1 MTSSPRQHRTAAG
14 FPRPGRTL
22 WDDVAR
28 HAAERPGTSAVSDG
42 SGAYTYRGLA
52 GAALRLASRYRR
64 MGVGHGD
71 VVIVQMPG
79 VRRFVPAFL
88 AAERLGA
95 VVSPVLP
102 SIKGKAFGEILGLA
116 RPALVVT
123 ANHPGDLEGLGG
135 TPVVPVS
142 GPGAGPVLGELVDE
156 PGPVDGL
163 PDPPGPHDLAELAFT
178 SGTTGLP
185 KGVLHT
191 HATATA
197 GIRSTLSRQRI
208 DASDV
213 VHVGLPVGHNFGF
226 FYGVRLGLHAGAHV
240 VLQER
245 WNPDLMLDLSARYG
259 VTVSS
264 GPPAFLVDLLACRP
278 TWRGRLDSLRLFT
291 CAGAK
296 LASAVAREVVES
308 LPGRMS
314 KAFGMTE
321 VGHVCSTGPGAP
333 TDKLVETE
341 GHPHPEIEMR
351 VLGPGGARLGLEQE
365 GEIAFRGP
373 FLMVGYHAGRSP
385 EAIDAEGF
393 FRTGDLG
400 YADRDGYLVITGRV
414 KNMVIRGGENIPAE
428 RVERALARHELL
440 DDAVV
445 VGVSDRRLGE
455 RPVACVEARPGF
467 KPHAADLAS
476 FLQRAGIPPI
486 HCPEAVVVV
495 EAIPRG
501 PTGKV
506 RRADIRRLAS
516 QAAVFD
522 QGRSD
527 G

>member
-1 MTSSPRQHRTAAG
+1 MRSPLPQHSFPAG
-14 FPRPGRTL
+14 YRWPRRTL

-28 HAAERPGTSAVSDG
+28 HALERPDATAVSDG
-42 SGAYTYRGLA
+42 DGDYTYRELVDVT
-52 GAALRLASRYRR
+52 LRLSGRYRQT
-64 MGVGHGD
+64 GVRHGD

-79 VRRFVPAFL
+79 VRQFVPAFL

-102 SIKGKAFGEILGLA
+102 AIDGKAFGEIAELA

-123 ANHPGDLEGLGG
+123 ANGPDTLEGIGV
-135 TPVVPVS
+135 TPVVSAVPS
-142 GPGAGPVLGELVDE
+142 GAGPVLDELLD
-156 PGPVDGL
+156 GSGAGGGL

-178 SGTTGLP
+178 SGTTDRP

-197 GIRSTLSRQRI
+197 GILSTVSRQGI

-213 VHVGLPVGHNFGF
+213 VHVALPVGHNFGY

-240 VLQER
+240 VLQAR
-245 WNPDLMLDLSARYG
+245 WNPDRMLEVCERYG

-264 GPPAFLVDLLACRP
+264 GPPAFLVDLLGCRSG
-278 TWRGRLDSLRLFT
+278 WRGRLDSLRLFT
-291 CAGAK
+291 CAGAR
-296 LASAVAREVVES
+296 LVPDIAEEVVDK

-321 VGHVCSTGPGAP
+321 VGHVCSTAAGSPEH
-333 TDKLVETE
+333 KLLTTE
-341 GHPHPEIEMR
+341 GHPHPEIQMG
-351 VLGPGGARLGLEQE
+351 VLGPDGEWSGREQE

-373 FLMVGYHAGRSP
+373 FLMVGYHGDRP
-385 EAIDAEGF
+385 PGAIDEEGF

-428 RVERALARHELL
+428 RVERALAGHELL
-440 DDAVV
+440 EQAAV
-445 VGVSDRRLGE
+445 VGVFDRRLGE
-455 RPVACVEARPGF
+455 RPVACVRARPGF
-467 KPHAADLAS
+467 VPRASDLAE

-495 EAIPRG
+495 DEIPRG

-506 RRADIRRLAS
+506 LRADLRRLAGRL
-516 QAAVFD
+516 AVFEQEGD
-522 QGRSD
+522 R
-527 G
+527 